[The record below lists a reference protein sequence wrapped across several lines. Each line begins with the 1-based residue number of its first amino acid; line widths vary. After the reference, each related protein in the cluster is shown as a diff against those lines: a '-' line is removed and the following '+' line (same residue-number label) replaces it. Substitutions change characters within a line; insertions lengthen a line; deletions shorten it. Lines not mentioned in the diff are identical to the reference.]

1 MKIKLITLAAI
12 SALTLSVS
20 ACMENQ
26 GALSKAPGKY
36 ETTTSS
42 TNSNGTNVRRDTQ
55 TDVTVDRYGNK
66 NAAVETKTTTDPEGL
81 FNKTTTTNKTKV
93 SEDRY

>member
-1 MKIKLITLAAI
+1 MKIKFMTLAAI
-12 SALTLSVS
+12 STLTLGVS

-26 GALSKAPGKY
+26 GVLSKAPGNY
-36 ETTTSS
+36 ESTTST
-42 TNSNGTNVRRDTQ
+42 TNSNGTNVSRDTQ

-66 NAAVETKTTTDPEGL
+66 NAVVETKTTTDPEGL
-81 FNKTTTTNKTKV
+81 FNKSTTTNTTKV